1 MDRVD
6 AVFNMARVATL
17 VSAVSG
23 GDLDLLSRCVDD
35 RLHQQVRYAAAPV
48 SAAAAAAMTGVD
60 GLHGVW
66 LSGSG
71 PTVAAWAS
79 LSGIDGVVERVRAA
93 TGAGHVLGLAV
104 DRVGVRAEVGD

>member
-1 MDRVD
+1 MQPN
-6 AVFNMARVATL
+6 A
-17 VSAVSG
+17 
-23 GDLDLLSRCVDD
+23 SRAP
-35 RLHQQVRYAAAPV
+35 YPSSSPPMAAAT
-48 SAAAAAAMTGVD
+48 AMTGVD

-93 TGAGHVLGLAV
+93 TGADHVLGLAV
-104 DRVGVRAEVGD
+104 DRSGVRAEVGD